1 MFYSKVIDVF
11 GEGFVG
17 GVSPDKILAKY
28 FKANFLHKERLPFW
42 VDLFLVTPVNSEQ
55 NEVKLVLKASLE
67 RLWDIW

>member
-1 MFYSKVIDVF
+1 M
-11 GEGFVG
+11 G